1 MNKCLHIST
10 TKKTQKFFSTQIF
23 RKINFGD
30 FRVSTKRNIAQ
41 RHLEPSERNV
51 NKTAVRVMNDL
62 DVHVRGK

>member
-10 TKKTQKFFSTQIF
+10 TKKTQKFFFTQIF
-23 RKINFGD
+23 REINFGD
-30 FRVSTKRNIAQ
+30 FRVSTKRNVPQ